1 MVYCLLAHSLFD
13 FIPHSTELTTL
24 VAAEIT
30 LAYHGIR
37 HGHSYLSQACTAD
50 VSKKLFHDSTIG
62 KNLTCGRTKAREIAA
77 KVLGEQKFFSDT
89 KIY

>member
-1 MVYCLLAHSLFD
+1 
-13 FIPHSTELTTL
+13 L